1 MVPAV
6 AVAVDE
12 PPNLV
17 LDEDYRIVEV
27 GPAAEAALGPLRG
40 RNLWDAFPGSRPLFH
55 PYYDKARCTG
65 EPVEFVQFYDGDL
78 GHIRAV
84 PEGSRLLLFW
94 ELLHLFWELL
104 HRLDILTL
112 EGLRASL
119 DQALALI
126 EEFDARLRRDRVKS
140 TLRVVEGGR

>member
-55 PYYDKARCTG
+55 PYYDKARRTG

-84 PEGSRLLLFW
+84 PEGSRLL
-94 ELLHLFWELL
+94 LFWELL

>member
-1 MVPAV
+1 M

-55 PYYDKARCTG
+55 PYYDKARRTG

-84 PEGSRLLLFW
+84 PEGSRLL
-94 ELLHLFWELL
+94 LFWELL

>member
-6 AVAVDE
+6 SVAVDE

-55 PYYDKARCTG
+55 PYYDKARRTG

-84 PEGSRLLLFW
+84 PEGSRLL
-94 ELLHLFWELL
+94 LFWELL

>member
-1 MVPAV
+1 MPSAV

-27 GPAAEAALGPLRG
+27 GPAAQAALGPLRG

-55 PYYDKARCTG
+55 PYYDKARRTG

-84 PEGSRLLLFW
+84 PEGSTLL
-94 ELLHLFWELL
+94 LFWELL

-119 DQALALI
+119 DQTMAVI
-126 EEFDARLRRDRVKS
+126 EEFEARLRRDHLKS
-140 TLRVVEGGR
+140 TLRIVEGGR

>member
-1 MVPAV
+1 MFRAV

-27 GPAAEAALGPLRG
+27 GPAAEATLGPLRG

-55 PYYDKARCTG
+55 PYYDKARRTG

-84 PEGSRLLLFW
+84 PEGSLLLLFW
-94 ELLHLFWELL
+94 ELLH
-104 HRLDILTL
+104 RVDILTL

-119 DQALALI
+119 DQAMALI
-126 EEFDARLRRDRVKS
+126 EEFEAQLRRDRVKS